1 MNMQPLISVIICTHN
16 PRRDYL
22 MRVLQALKSQTLSTE
37 LWELLLIDNASE
49 QLLSSEIDLSWHPQ
63 PRHIR
68 EEKLG
73 LTPARLRGIKEAV
86 AETLVFVDDD
96 NVLDPDYLE
105 VVVQIGKDFP
115 MIGAW
120 GGQIRPGF
128 EEQPPEWTKPYW
140 WMLAL
145 REFDRDKW
153 SNLLYCYETGPCGAG
168 LCVRKTVAEKYFD
181 LLQNDPKRSAL
192 DRKGKQLISC
202 GDIDLAF
209 TSCDLGL
216 GTGQFVALNLTHL
229 MPSSRFKEE
238 YLLRLAEANGYSSPI
253 MESFRGK
260 VPNLPKTSWMR
271 KLLNH
276 YKLRRMNSRERRFHE
291 AFARGQALAIQEL
304 FNT

>member
-1 MNMQPLISVIICTHN
+1 MNPPISVIICTHN
-16 PRRDYL
+16 PRKDYITK
-22 MRVLQALKSQTLSTE
+22 VLQALQDQTLPFE
-37 LWELLLIDNASE
+37 QWEILLVDNASDK
-49 QLLSSEIDLSWHPQ
+49 LLSSEIDLSWHPQ
-63 PRHIR
+63 SRHIR

-73 LTPARLRGIKEAV
+73 LTPARLRGIEEAV
-86 AETLVFVDDD
+86 SEILVFVDDD
-96 NVLDPDYLE
+96 NVLDPNYLE
-105 VVVQIGKDFP
+105 VAIQIGKDFP

-168 LCVRKTVAEKYFD
+168 LCVRQTVAEKYFD
-181 LLQNDPKRSAL
+181 LLQNDTKRSAL

-229 MPSSRFKEE
+229 MPSSRFQEE

-276 YKLRRMNSRERRFHE
+276 YKLRRMNSRERRFYQ

-304 FNT
+304 INN

>member
-1 MNMQPLISVIICTHN
+1 LK
-16 PRRDYL
+16 
-22 MRVLQALKSQTLSTE
+22 ALESQTL
-37 LWELLLIDNASE
+37 LFDKWELLLVDNASE
-49 QLLSSEIDLSWHPQ
+49 KVLSKEVNLNWHPQ
-63 PRHIR
+63 SRHIR

-73 LTPARLRGIKEAV
+73 LTPARLRGIKEAKG
-86 AETLVFVDDD
+86 ETIVFVDDD
-96 NVLDPDYLE
+96 NVLDSDYLE
-105 VVVQIGKDFP
+105 VALRISKDFTFL
-115 MIGAW
+115 GAW

-145 REFDRDKW
+145 REFDQDKW
-153 SNLLYCYETGPCGAG
+153 SNLLFCYETTPCGAG
-168 LCVRKTVAEKYFD
+168 LCVRKTVAKKYLELLEKD
-181 LLQNDPKRSAL
+181 SKRL
-192 DRKGKQLISC
+192 VLGRKGKDLTSC
-202 GDIDLAF
+202 EDLDIAF

-229 MPSSRFKEE
+229 MPSSRFQEE

-276 YKLRRMNSRERRFHE
+276 YKLRRMNSRERRFHQ

-304 FNT
+304 LNT